1 MSAMATTPASTS
13 LGYILDEV
21 FVHHRAPSGHPE
33 RPARAEAVRDALNA
47 AGIASRGQR
56 VATRAATDDELVRVH
71 APDYLDQLA
80 LAVPGQ
86 SGWLD
91 ADTYFS
97 PGTWDAALAAAGS
110 TVQLAVDV
118 LHGRFAHGI
127 AVVRPPGHHAT
138 RDRAMGFCLLNNVA
152 AAAAAARAEGAARV
166 AILDWDVHHG
176 NGTQDIFW
184 DDPNVLYLSVH
195 QFPFYPGSGAATE
208 LGGPRA
214 IGATV
219 NVGLPAGCGDAE
231 YAAAFDHVF
240 LPKLS
245 VFRPDVLLISAGFD
259 AFQHDP
265 LAGMRVTIAGFAA
278 MAHRLR
284 AAADRWSAGRVIA
297 VLEGGYDLDGLGG
310 GMTAVLSALVGPA
323 APLPAI
329 APLPSHMVARAAI
342 EGTLAAHRNAG
353 AAIPDPTIAR

>member
-1 MSAMATTPASTS
+1 M

-21 FVHHRAPSGHPE
+21 FVNHRAPSGHPE

-47 AGIASRGQR
+47 AGIASRGRQ
-56 VATRAATDDELVRVH
+56 VATRPATDEELVRVH
-71 APDYLDQLA
+71 AAGYLDELIKV
-80 LAVPGQ
+80 VPGKT
-86 SGWLD
+86 GWLD

-97 PGTWDAALAAAGS
+97 PGTWEAARAAAGS
-110 TVQLAVDV
+110 TVQLALDV
-118 LHGRFAHGI
+118 LHGRFASGL

-152 AAAAAARAEGAARV
+152 AAAAAARAKGAARV

-184 DDPNVLYLSVH
+184 DDPEVLYLSVH
-195 QFPFYPGSGAATE
+195 QFPFYPGSGAPTE
-208 LGGPRA
+208 LGGAGA

-219 NVGLPAGCGDAE
+219 NVGLPGGCGDAE
-231 YAAAFDHVF
+231 YAAVFDHVF

-245 VFRPDVLLISAGFD
+245 AFRPDLLLISAGFD

-265 LAGMRVTIAGFAA
+265 LAGMRVTHAGFAA
-278 MAHRLR
+278 MAQRLR
-284 AAADRWSAGRVIA
+284 AAADRWSGGRVMA

-310 GMTAVLSALVGPA
+310 GMAAVLSAFAGPA
-323 APLPAI
+323 AAMPALAALPAHI
-329 APLPSHMVARAAI
+329 VARAAI
-342 EGTLAAHRNAG
+342 EGTLTAHRNA
-353 AAIPDPTIAR
+353 AVAIPEPQTAR

>member
-1 MSAMATTPASTS
+1 ME

-33 RPARAEAVRDALNA
+33 RPARAEAVRDALHA
-47 AGIASRGQR
+47 AGIASRGQL
-56 VATRAATDDELVRVH
+56 VAPRPASDDELVRVH
-71 APDYLDQLA
+71 APDYLDDLTNQ
-80 LAVPGQ
+80 VPGR

-110 TVQLAVDV
+110 TAQLAVDV
-118 LHGRFAHGI
+118 LHGRYAHGL

-138 RDRAMGFCLLNNVA
+138 RAHAMGFCLLNNVA
-152 AAAAAARAEGAARV
+152 VAAAAARAEGASRV

-184 DDPNVLYLSVH
+184 DDPSVLYLSVH

-208 LGGPRA
+208 IGGPRA
-214 IGATV
+214 LGATV

-231 YAAAFDHVF
+231 YAAVFDHVF

-245 VFRPDVLLISAGFD
+245 AFRPDVLLISAGFD

-265 LAGMRVTIAGFAA
+265 LAGMRVTLAGFAA
-278 MAHRLR
+278 MAERLR
-284 AAADRWSAGRVIA
+284 AAADRWSAGRVVA

-310 GMTAVLSALVGPA
+310 GMSAVLSALAGPA
-323 APLPAI
+323 AALPEIAPLPAHI
-329 APLPSHMVARAAI
+329 VARGAI
-342 EGTLAAHRNAG
+342 EATLAAHR
-353 AAIPDPTIAR
+353 AADAVIPDPRTAR